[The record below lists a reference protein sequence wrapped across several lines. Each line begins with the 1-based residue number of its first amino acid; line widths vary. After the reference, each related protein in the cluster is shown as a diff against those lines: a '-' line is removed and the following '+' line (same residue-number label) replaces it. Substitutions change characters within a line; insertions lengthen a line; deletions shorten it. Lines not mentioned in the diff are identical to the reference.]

1 MIDYQGCALPAEL
14 ANHPVRYFCN
24 AGAKVGLFFIYAIA
38 DASFFILLGMFF
50 SFGPLT
56 TRASLQETGLLP

>member
-1 MIDYQGCALPAEL
+1 M
-14 ANHPVRYFCN
+14 RYFCN
-24 AGAKVGLFFIYAIA
+24 AGAKVGIFFIYAIA

-50 SFGPLT
+50 SFEPLI

>member
-1 MIDYQGCALPAEL
+1 MPKLPEMEEIKL
-14 ANHPVRYFCN
+14 YI
-24 AGAKVGLFFIYAIA
+24 LIFFIYAIA

>member
-1 MIDYQGCALPAEL
+1 MQGIDVLCE
-14 ANHPVRYFCN
+14 NMKR
-24 AGAKVGLFFIYAIA
+24 LFFIYAIA
-38 DASFFILLGMFF
+38 DASFFILLGMFL

>member
-1 MIDYQGCALPAEL
+1 M
-14 ANHPVRYFCN
+14 RYFCN
-24 AGAKVGLFFIYAIA
+24 AGAKVGIFFIYAIV

-50 SFGPLT
+50 SFGPLI